1 MANMQ
6 ELKRLFE
13 KHKTEYLKRT
23 KKFPPL
29 YKDWSCFKKLTSDF
43 NLHSTRLEILSN
55 LVIDSVGEQ
64 KNILDIGCNTGLL
77 ATRLAMQLTGV
88 RIVAEDLSE
97 LQIEVNNV
105 LKEIFSLNNVT
116 FRQKDASGES
126 TEKYNVVIMSE
137 LLEHFE
143 FESDCQ
149 KKVVKYAKDSLD
161 EDGVLYITVPYEDA
175 IPFSTH
181 FTFFTRE
188 MLSKLLEDQGLK
200 VEYLEY
206 LRSNEMKKHFFIKCT

>member
-1 MANMQ
+1 MVNMKD
-6 ELKRLFE
+6 LKGLFE
-13 KHKTEYLKRT
+13 KNKVEYLQRT

-29 YKDWSCFKKLTSDF
+29 YKDWSCFKKLSSDF
-43 NLHSTRLEILSN
+43 NLHSTRLEILST
-55 LVIDSVGEQ
+55 LVLDSIGEQ
-64 KNILDIGCNTGLL
+64 KSILDIGCNTGLL

-88 RIVAEDLSE
+88 RVVAEDLSE
-97 LQIEVNNV
+97 FQTEVNDV
-105 LKEIFSLNNVT
+105 LKEIFSLNNLT
-116 FRQKDASGES
+116 FRQKNATGES

-137 LLEHFE
+137 LLEHFK
-143 FESDCQ
+143 FESDFQ

-161 EDGVLYITVPYEDA
+161 EDGTLYITVPYEDA

-200 VEYLEY
+200 IEYLEY
-206 LRSNEMKKHFFIKCT
+206 LRSNEMKKHFFVKCT